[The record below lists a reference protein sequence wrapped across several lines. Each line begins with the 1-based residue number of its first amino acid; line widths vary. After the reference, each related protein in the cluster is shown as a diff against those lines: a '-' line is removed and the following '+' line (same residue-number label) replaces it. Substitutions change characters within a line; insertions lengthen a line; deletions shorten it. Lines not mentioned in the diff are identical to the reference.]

1 MWYLK
6 GEDSAREWMK
16 TQGCKNI
23 HSTFFYLYKII
34 WNLIGYLGGI

>member
-16 TQGCKNI
+16 TQGRKNI
-23 HSTFFYLYKII
+23 QELNDVLNKTATPII
-34 WNLIGYLGGI
+34 ID